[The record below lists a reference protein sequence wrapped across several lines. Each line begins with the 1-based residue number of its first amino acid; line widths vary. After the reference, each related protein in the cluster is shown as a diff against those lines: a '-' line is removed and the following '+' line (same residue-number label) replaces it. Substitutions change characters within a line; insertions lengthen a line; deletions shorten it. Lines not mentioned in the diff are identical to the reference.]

1 MCTEPRHALEVLG
14 RAFIPELE
22 LSGVEDN
29 PVEDALGM
37 VEDLAVDKPEP
48 RGKLSSGLRFV
59 TQDSLPNTGLEGVGS
74 GGSDAGSQGGKG
86 ALSQVRIE
94 RLVHATDH

>member
-1 MCTEPRHALEVLG
+1 MCNEPRHGLEVLG
-14 RAFIPELE
+14 RGFIPELE

-37 VEDLAVDKPEP
+37 VEDLAVDKREP
-48 RGKLSSGLRFV
+48 REELNSGARLVTRDNALNSS
-59 TQDSLPNTGLEGVGS
+59 LEGAGS

-86 ALSQVRIE
+86 AASQVSYR
-94 RLVHATDH
+94 ATCSRQ